1 MDFLDVYYLIFSLHM
16 ERSHHVYSDK
26 ETKVRT
32 IKDKPK
38 DHHQDMAKEPQKSFF
53 SLEDLQYLA
62 ATEV

>member
-1 MDFLDVYYLIFSLHM
+1 MDLLDVYYLIFLLYM
-16 ERSHHVYSDK
+16 ERSHHVYSNK

-38 DHHQDMAKEPQKSFF
+38 DHHQDISKEPQKSVL

-62 ATEV
+62 VTEV

>member
-1 MDFLDVYYLIFSLHM
+1 MDFLDVYYLIFSLYT

-26 ETKVRT
+26 EMKVRT
-32 IKDKPK
+32 IKD
-38 DHHQDMAKEPQKSFF
+38 MAKEPQMSLF